1 MKHSF
6 AVCAYKQSPYLKEC
20 LDSLMA
26 QEGCESEIFIAT
38 STPSDWLDE
47 VASSYGIPVHVN
59 TGEHGIGQD
68 WNFAVSQ
75 AGCDYVTIAHQDD
88 VYLPR
93 YAATATE
100 MLGRTP
106 SSLIF
111 FCDYG
116 ELRDGKQVDDDHLL
130 EVKRRMLRPLVDGR
144 NASSI
149 RARRRILSMGS
160 AICCPSVTLNLTSCG
175 PQPFRTQMRSNL
187 DWDTWEALSRHEGEF
202 YYSSQLLM
210 YHRIHGGSTTSAL
223 IKDDTRSHEDREMF
237 DRFWPRPIAALI
249 EHAYSRG
256 EKSNGL

>member
-26 QEGCESEIFIAT
+26 QEGCESEVFIAT
-38 STPSDWLDE
+38 STPSDWLDGI
-47 VASSYGIPVHVN
+47 ASSYGIPVHVN

-88 VYLPR
+88 IYLPR
-93 YAATATE
+93 YAVTATE
-100 MLGRTP
+100 MLGRTT

-116 ELRDGKQVDDDHLL
+116 ELRDGKQVDDNHIL
-130 EVKRRMLRPLVDGR
+130 EVKRRMLRPLADGK

-149 RARRRILSMGS
+149 TARRRILSMGS
-160 AICCPSVTLNLTSCG
+160 AICCPSVTLNRSSCG
-175 PQPFRTQMRSNL
+175 VSPYRTHMKCSL
-187 DWDTWEALSRHEGEF
+187 DWDTWENLSKLDGEF
-202 YYSSQLLM
+202 YYSSSLLM
-210 YHRIHGGSTTSAL
+210 YHRIHEDSATTAL
-223 IKDDTRSHEDREMF
+223 IENDTRTEEDREMLG
-237 DRFWPRPIAALI
+237 RFWPSPVASVIN
-249 EHAYSRG
+249 HFYS
-256 EKSNGL
+256 KSEGSNEL